1 MRLPPLSRDV
11 WRRSSRQRILVRT
24 RPVTGG
30 RRDGEDGMTTT
41 PWNVLA
47 LAPLDEGIVRGLFAP
62 LGDAVRV
69 SFPPSRDRA
78 GLHTAIAGADV
89 VVSDFSGQLALDAEA
104 VGLASRLAFVQ
115 LPQVGSDNVDLEA
128 LTQAGVPVA
137 NTAGVNAR
145 AVAEWA
151 VGAAFSLCR
160 SLAWADRAIRAGG
173 WPQME
178 TLVRGGRELH
188 TQRVG
193 IVGYGAIGSEAA
205 RLFSALGCPV
215 SYWTRRRRPEAPAT
229 YRELDDLLAHS
240 DILVIALPLTDETRN
255 LLDDAKLALLPPKA
269 LVINVARAGI
279 VPEDSLLAAL
289 DSGHLAGAA
298 LDVFEDEPPA
308 LDHPLRTHESVLLSP
323 HAAWATAQAQINS
336 AVVIQDNVKA
346 AVEGRPVRNV
356 INGLPPKIERR

>member
-1 MRLPPLSRDV
+1 
-11 WRRSSRQRILVRT
+11 
-24 RPVTGG
+24 
-30 RRDGEDGMTTT
+30 MTTT

-47 LAPLDEGIVRGLFAP
+47 LAPLGEDIVRGLFAP
-62 LGDAVRV
+62 LGDAVEV

-78 GLHTAIAGADV
+78 GVHAAIAEADI
-89 VVSDFSGQLALDAEA
+89 VVSDFSGDLTLDADA
-104 VGLASRLAFVQ
+104 VAAAPQLAFVQ

-128 LTQAGVPVA
+128 LTAAGVPVA

-160 SLAWADRAIRAGG
+160 GLAWADRAVRAGA

-193 IVGYGAIGSEAA
+193 IVGYGAIGSETA

-240 DILVIALPLTDETRN
+240 DILVVALPLTDDTHG
-255 LLDDAKLALLPPKA
+255 LLDEAKLALLPSNA
-269 LVINVARAGI
+269 LLINVARAGI
-279 VPEDSLLAAL
+279 VPEDGLLAVL
-289 DSGHLAGAA
+289 DSGDLAGAA
-298 LDVFEDEPPA
+298 LDVFEVEPLPA
-308 LDHPLRTHESVLLSP
+308 DHPLRTHENVLLSP
-323 HAAWATAQAQINS
+323 HAAWATTQAQINS

-346 AVEGRPVRNV
+346 AIEGRPVRNV
-356 INGLPPKIERR
+356 INGLSPKIDRR

>member
-1 MRLPPLSRDV
+1 M
-11 WRRSSRQRILVRT
+11 
-24 RPVTGG
+24 
-30 RRDGEDGMTTT
+30 TT

-47 LAPLDEGIVRGLFAP
+47 LAPLGEDIVRGLFAP
-62 LGDAVRV
+62 LGDAVQV
-69 SFPPSRDRA
+69 SFPSTRDRA
-78 GLHTAIAGADV
+78 GLIASLAEAEV
-89 VVSDFSGQLALDAEA
+89 VVSDFSGDLALDAEA
-104 VGLASRLAFVQ
+104 VAAAPRLAFVQ
-115 LPQVGSDNVDLEA
+115 LPQVGSDNVDVEA

-160 SLAWADRAIRAGG
+160 GLTWADRAVRAGG

-178 TLVRGGRELH
+178 MLVRGGRELH

-193 IVGYGAIGSEAA
+193 IVGYGAIGSETA

-215 SYWTRRRRPEAPAT
+215 SYWTRRPRPQAPAT

-240 DILVIALPLTDETRN
+240 DILVVALPLTDETQG
-255 LLDDAKLALLPPKA
+255 LLDEAKLALLPSNA
-269 LVINVARAGI
+269 LVINIARAGI
-279 VPEDSLLAAL
+279 VPEDGLLAAL

-298 LDVFEDEPPA
+298 VDVFEVEPPPA
-308 LDHPLRTHESVLLSP
+308 DHPLRAHERVLLSP
-323 HAAWATAQAQINS
+323 HAAWATTQAQINS
-336 AVVIQDNVKA
+336 AVIIQDNVKA

-356 INGLPPKIERR
+356 INDLPPKIDRR